1 MRGMRLAL
9 DTNRYA
15 DLQRGDPAV
24 VHTLRHAAEIYL
36 PLIVLGELR
45 AGFLGGNRAAANEQI
60 LATFLSTPGV
70 HVLAPDDETT
80 RHYATLV
87 NQLRQQATPI
97 PTNDLWIAAL
107 VIQLQSRALHARR
120 AFRSHLTT
128 APTVT
133 RFK

>member
-1 MRGMRLAL
+1 MHLAL

-24 VHTLRHAAEIYL
+24 AHTLQHAAAIYL
-36 PLIVLGELR
+36 PLTVLGELR

-60 LATFLSTPGV
+60 LIAFLAQPGV
-70 HVLAPDDETT
+70 RVLVPDELTT
-80 RHYATLV
+80 HHYATLF

-107 VIQLQSRALHARR
+107 VVQHGLMLYTRDAH
-120 AFRSHLTT
+120 FDHL
-128 APTVT
+128 PQIH
-133 RFK
+133 RL